1 MMNLVARGSTI
12 LILAATSTGCA
23 IDSGITLAPGAAQV
37 KITSNPADVSG
48 CAAVGYTPGYPSTNG
63 AFNASVEQ
71 NAAVGLN
78 ANVVF
83 DTGWGG
89 VAYRCNK

>member
-1 MMNLVARGSTI
+1 
-12 LILAATSTGCA
+12 
-23 IDSGITLAPGAAQV
+23 V
-37 KITSNPADVSG
+37 KITTNPADVSG
-48 CAAVGYTPGYPSTNG
+48 CSAVGNTPAYYANNS
-63 AFNASVEQ
+63 AFNANIEQ

-89 VAYRCNK
+89 VAYRCDK